1 MMDTT
6 AMLLDK
12 KTTACQ
18 TGESTDVITQVG
30 SKQVK
35 VDNMLENELADSGMN
50 VRLTDREKEIFELIL
65 AGNTNKEIAQK
76 LYRTERTVEYH
87 RNRLMRKL
95 GTHNIVELVKYAIA
109 MGIA

>member
-1 MMDTT
+1 MMDST
-6 AMLLDK
+6 AALLEK
-12 KTTACQ
+12 KSTHRSEGKTT
-18 TGESTDVITQVG
+18 GLVMRTDQ
-30 SKQVK
+30 KQGK
-35 VDNMLENELADSGMN
+35 MDNILENELAAPEMN
-50 VRLTDREKEIFELIL
+50 VRLTERETEIFELIL

-95 GTHNIVELVKYAIA
+95 GTRNIVELVKCAIA